1 VILLDTHTWL
11 WWCGE
16 DSQLSRRA
24 KKEIDN
30 AARLYVC
37 PISCLE
43 IATAVAKRRLH
54 FDRDVLVW
62 LRTALARPRVELTAI
77 SLEIAVLAGEM
88 VKTHGDPADRLI
100 VATASVMDVPLITK
114 DRRLRPYPGLRTIW

>member
-1 VILLDTHTWL
+1 
-11 WWCGE
+11 
-16 DSQLSRRA
+16 
-24 KKEIDN
+24 
-30 AARLYVC
+30 
-37 PISCLE
+37 
-43 IATAVAKRRLH
+43 VAKRRLH